1 MLLKGYPERNYLL
14 TKDPTT
20 LMPFGLKTIIFN
32 GSSYIVQTEMPENA
46 DENGGFRKRFW
57 KWSVLKTH
65 RLKKFH
71 FLVWKGENG
80 CFKNTKVW
88 PEAELPWKPSLVWV
102 QLKLHFSKH
111 NRSSS
116 TARAT
121 SDLLNLTIRQTQEKN
136 VILHGHTTDPWQPLR
151 ASYKY
156 LKDNRFTVLPWQKA
170 VHHLPFPRMHHYSR
184 HSTRFLLTLI
194 YHD

>member
-20 LMPFGLKTIIFN
+20 LMPFGLKTILSN
-32 GSSYIVQTEMPENA
+32 GFSYIVQTKMPENA

-88 PEAELPWKPSLVWV
+88 PEAELPWRPSLVWV
-102 QLKLHFSKH
+102 QLKLYFSKH

-121 SDLLNLTIRQTQEKN
+121 SDLLNLTIRQTQEKMLHFT
-136 VILHGHTTDPWQPLR
+136 VIKLTLCNLWEHLL
-151 ASYKY
+151 SIK
-156 LKDNRFTVLPWQKA
+156 KDNRFTVLPWKKA
-170 VHHLPFPRMHHYSR
+170 VDHSPFPRMHHYSR